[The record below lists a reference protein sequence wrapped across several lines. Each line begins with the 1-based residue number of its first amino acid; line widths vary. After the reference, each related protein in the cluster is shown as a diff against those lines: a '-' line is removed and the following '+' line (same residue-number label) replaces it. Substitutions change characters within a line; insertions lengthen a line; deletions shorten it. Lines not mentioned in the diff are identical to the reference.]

1 MKKPHKAW
9 WADKRNKDLA
19 TNIEGQKYALGFCKH
34 LDMNSEAVQRQIRE
48 YNRILEY
55 GLEEFDGQDMKQSTR
70 QYKNYKSE
78 AEYRK
83 DRAEAMRYILDDK
96 DVPYELGCRLKDE
109 ANYQESLNLLKQEQI
124 RNHGNK

>member
-1 MKKPHKAW
+1 MLLDSA
-9 WADKRNKDLA
+9 
-19 TNIEGQKYALGFCKH
+19 NIQIR
-34 LDMNSEAVQRQIRE
+34 VVRQLRE

-55 GLEEFDGQDMKQSTR
+55 GLEEFDGQGMEQSTR

-83 DRAEAMRYILDDK
+83 DRAEAMRYILNDK

-124 RNHGNK
+124 RNHENK

>member
-1 MKKPHKAW
+1 MS
-9 WADKRNKDLA
+9 
-19 TNIEGQKYALGFCKH
+19 
-34 LDMNSEAVQRQIRE
+34 SEAAQRQLRE

-55 GLEEFDGQDMKQSTR
+55 GLEEFDGQDMKNSVR

-96 DVPYELGCRLKDE
+96 DVPYELGCILKDE

>member
-1 MKKPHKAW
+1 MS
-9 WADKRNKDLA
+9 
-19 TNIEGQKYALGFCKH
+19 
-34 LDMNSEAVQRQIRE
+34 SEAVQRQIRE

-55 GLEEFDGQDMKQSTR
+55 GLEEFDGQDIKHPVG

-96 DVPYELGCRLKDE
+96 DVPYELGCRLKNE

-124 RNHGNK
+124 RNHENK